1 MPTTYRVI
9 EACAIGGEWVQAE
22 GGATLEVTNPYDGS
36 RVGLVPRAGASDT
49 RAAIAAAA
57 GAMAVWMGKT
67 ATERSTLMHR
77 LADLMLE
84 EKDAL
89 GRLLTLEQGKPL
101 SEAVGEVA
109 FGAAYVRWFAEETRR
124 IYGDIIPS
132 PWPGRRIL
140 VTREPVGVVGAI
152 TPWNFPNS
160 MIARKLG
167 AALAAGC
174 AMVIK
179 PASQTPFS
187 ALAVADLALRAG
199 LPPGLVNVV
208 TGSAAEIAKE
218 MCENPILRKISF
230 TGSTKVGR
238 QLASQAAAHLKRT
251 SMELGGNAPFLVFD
265 DADLDAAVAGA
276 MVSKFRNSGQTCVCT
291 NRFLVQASVHDD
303 FVQRLAEAMADLKLG
318 DGLAHGVSQGPLI
331 DSAAVE
337 KVEAHLADAVA
348 KGGVVAR
355 GGNRSALG
363 GNFFEPTLLTGA
375 TSSMD
380 LALDETFGP
389 LAAVFRF
396 ETEAEGVALANA
408 TDYGLAAY
416 AYTRDLARAFR
427 VSAALEFGLVGINEG
442 LISTEV
448 APFGGYKDSGFGKE
462 GSKYGV
468 EDYLNL
474 KYVCLGGLG

>member
-1 MPTTYRVI
+1 MSNTYRVI
-9 EACAIGGEWVQAE
+9 EACAVGGAWVQADS
-22 GGATLEVTNPYDGS
+22 GATLEVTNPFDGA
-36 RVGLVPRAGASDT
+36 RIGVVPRAGAAET

-57 GAMAVWMGKT
+57 GALPVWMAKT
-67 ATERSTLMHR
+67 ATERSALMHK

-84 EKDAL
+84 EKEAL

-109 FGAAYVRWFAEETRR
+109 FGAAYIRWFAEETRR

-160 MIARKLG
+160 MIARKMG

-187 ALAVADLALRAG
+187 ALAVADLALRVG

-218 MCENPILRKISF
+218 MCENPTLRKISF
-230 TGSTKVGR
+230 TGSTEVGR
-238 QLASQAAAHLKRT
+238 RLASQAAAHLKRT

-291 NRFLVQASVHDD
+291 NRFLVQAGVHDE
-303 FVQRLAEAMADLKLG
+303 FVSRLSKAMEDLQLG
-318 DGLAHGVSQGPLI
+318 DGLAPGVSQGPLI
-331 DSAAVE
+331 DMAAVE
-337 KVEAHLADAVA
+337 KVEAHLADALA
-348 KGGVVAR
+348 KGAAVTR
-355 GGNRSALG
+355 GGKRSSLG
-363 GNFFEPTLLTGA
+363 GSFFEPTLVTGA
-375 TSSMD
+375 TGGMD
-380 LALDETFGP
+380 LARDETFGP

-396 ETEAEGVALANA
+396 QTEAEGVAMAND
-408 TDYGLAAY
+408 TEYGLAAY

-427 VSAALEFGLVGINEG
+427 ISEALEYGLVGINEG

-448 APFGGYKDSGFGKE
+448 APFGGYRDSGFGKE
-462 GSKYGV
+462 GSKYGL

-474 KYVCLGGLG
+474 KYTCLGGLS

>member
-1 MPTTYRVI
+1 MSQTYRVI
-9 EACAIGGEWVQAE
+9 EACSIGGEWVQA
-22 GGATLEVTNPYDGS
+22 GSGASIEVTNPFDGG
-36 RVGLVPRAGASDT
+36 RIGVVPRAGAAET

-57 GAMAVWMGKT
+57 EALPVWMAKT
-67 ATERSTLMHR
+67 ATERSNLMHK

-160 MIARKLG
+160 MIARKMG

-199 LPPGLVNVV
+199 LPLGLVNVV

-218 MCENPILRKISF
+218 MCENPTLRKISF
-230 TGSTKVGR
+230 TGSTEVGR
-238 QLASQAAAHLKRT
+238 RLASQAAAHLKRT

-291 NRFLVQASVHDD
+291 NRFLVQAGVHDE
-303 FVQRLAEAMADLKLG
+303 FVARLSRAMADLTLG
-318 DGLAHGVSQGPLI
+318 DGLAPGVSQGPLI
-331 DSAAVE
+331 DAAAVE
-337 KVEAHLADAVA
+337 KVEAHLTDALA
-348 KGGVVAR
+348 KGGAVAR
-355 GGNRSALG
+355 GGKRSALG
-363 GNFFEPTLLTGA
+363 GSFFEPTLLTGA
-375 TSSMD
+375 TAAME
-380 LALDETFGP
+380 LARDETFGP

-396 ETEAEGVALANA
+396 ETEAEAVAMAND
-408 TDYGLAAY
+408 TEYGLAAY

-427 VSAALEFGLVGINEG
+427 VSEALQYGLVGINEG

-474 KYVCLGGLG
+474 KYTCLGGLS